1 MIEDN
6 TILSWLKPVFPDR
19 DITISEF
26 ERMLSHIIDLYTDK
40 EDDTHAIP
48 IHTKETSSRL

>member
-26 ERMLSHIIDLYTDK
+26 ERMLSHIIDLYKDK
-40 EDDTHAIP
+40 EDDTNAIP
-48 IHTKETSSRL
+48 IHTKETSFRF